1 MMAFGA
7 IDMCNRIH
15 SSTTWLVLLSKILFL
30 PNNLFFLFP
39 FGCLSLALLVAFCVC
54 QSPVCLSLADQLP
67 ANQLFVNCGQ
77 PGSKKTKHI
86 LIICELKKHRLRE
99 RGKGKFS
106 LSKERDR
113 RTGGFIS

>member
-86 LIICELKKHRLRE
+86 LIICELKNIGSE
-99 RGKGKFS
+99 RGAKASF
-106 LSKERDR
+106 L
-113 RTGGFIS
+113 